1 MQRKQLNQ
9 DKNTFQIIRSFLTTF
24 DEANLAVAS
33 RGLRTS
39 LELKDTP
46 NANVI
51 LMQRAQ
57 EINQSLRICATIADY
72 TPNFH
77 YSPECTV
84 TAKNILFTASVNAYQ
99 GSMLYN
105 QLNGICGDTLTGIF
119 SSVLGASVGALS
131 GAVMHFF
138 CNGNNDSF
146 RINII
151 LGGIVGTL
159 SAGIVGS
166 NSTSYIQDA
175 TSSIST
181 ETMVMSTITT
191 MAAALLAYGLYK
203 NKASVKEM
211 REERDSIHQVFK
223 KF

>member
-1 MQRKQLNQ
+1 MQRKQINQ

-24 DEANLAVAS
+24 DEANLAIVS

-39 LELKDTP
+39 VELKDTP
-46 NANVI
+46 NAHLM

-57 EINQSLRICATIADY
+57 EINRSLGICATIADH
-72 TPNFH
+72 TPGFH
-77 YSPECTV
+77 YSPEYMV

-105 QLNGICGDTLTGIF
+105 QLSGICGDTLTGIF
-119 SSVLGASVGALS
+119 SSVLGASMGALS
-131 GAVMHFF
+131 GAFMHAF

-151 LGGIVGTL
+151 IGGIVGTL
-159 SAGIVGS
+159 SAGIAGS
-166 NSTSYIQDA
+166 NNTSYIQDA

-181 ETMVMSTITT
+181 ETMVITT
-191 MAAALLAYGLYK
+191 MATALLAYGLYK
-203 NKASVKEM
+203 NKAHVEEK
-211 REERDSIHQVFK
+211 REERDVIHRLFK